1 MKRRTWVLGSVVGA
15 VAAGAG
21 VGWSLWR
28 SGPRPPDPA
37 EAAFW
42 GMSFEQPGGGTLAMG
57 SLRGQPLLVN
67 FWATWCAPCIKE
79 MPLLDRFHRE
89 RQAAG
94 WRVVGI
100 AVDSAGPVRDY
111 LARLPMS
118 FPIGL
123 AGMDGVTLARSLG
136 NANGL
141 LPFTVVFDRQGHIAD
156 RRLGVIEPEHLQ
168 RWERRLGSP
177 A

>member
-1 MKRRTWVLGSVVGA
+1 MRA
-15 VAAGAG
+15 DDAADP
-21 VGWSLWR
+21 LWALR
-28 SGPRPPDPA
+28 LPRP
-37 EAAFW
+37 EGGELVLAA
-42 GMSFEQPGGGTLAMG
+42 
-57 SLRGQPLLVN
+57 LRGRPLLVN

-123 AGMDGVTLARSLG
+123 AGMDGVTLVRNLG
-136 NANGL
+136 NSNGL
-141 LPFTVVFDRQGHIAD
+141 LPFTVVFDRLGHIAD
-156 RRLGVIEPEHLQ
+156 RRLGAIEDTSTAGSAGSATLLERNASRFWVVKRFNLPQLACNSLQ
-168 RWERRLGSP
+168 T

>member
-1 MKRRTWVLGSVVGA
+1 MKRRSWVLGGVVGA
-15 VAAGAG
+15 VAAAAG

-28 SGPRPPDPA
+28 SGREAPDPA

-42 GMSFEQPGGGTLAMG
+42 GMQFEQPGGGTLAMG
-57 SLRGQPLLVN
+57 ALRGQPLLVN

-136 NANGL
+136 NTKGL
-141 LPFTVVFDRQGHIAD
+141 LPFTVVFDRRGRIAD
-156 RRLGVIEPEHLQ
+156 RRLGAIEPGDLV
-168 RWERRLGSP
+168 RWERRLGNP